1 MQDSVRPS
9 RSGRARA
16 DSSERGLRRGWRGR
30 AACSAVSAAR
40 DWMSVMSSGAREW
53 HEREAHLREDIV
65 LDLLGDSRVRRVV
78 V

>member
-1 MQDSVRPS
+1 
-9 RSGRARA
+9 
-16 DSSERGLRRGWRGR
+16 
-30 AACSAVSAAR
+30 
-40 DWMSVMSSGAREW
+40 MSSGAREW